1 MTAAGWLREGRR
13 VVRTILRDPSNRGQ
27 RTTRL
32 LRGAAFQLR
41 KRTVARPSTVR
52 LFNGLRFRVYP
63 DCHSSSLAVYVR
75 IPYQK
80 EIAFLRSRLQGGT
93 LIDVGANVG
102 LITLLLADL
111 LDDALLFEP
120 NPAALHR
127 ARENLEL
134 NGLPFRT
141 FEAALSDGDGELTLE
156 DRGGVDSENRVVDD
170 SRASRFPT
178 RTVLRRTLD
187 GVLAEVDSVG
197 AISLVK
203 IDVEGHE
210 EAVVRGMLVT
220 LRERRPPLVMFEYL
234 QRSDLPAVTRLF
246 ASADYRVHRL
256 TEEGRLSP
264 LGETT
269 RPLQDLFAT
278 PAESRPESG
287 G

>member
-1 MTAAGWLREGRR
+1 VTAAGWLREGRR

-27 RTTRL
+27 RIVRL
-32 LRGAAFQLR
+32 ARGAGFQIR
-41 KRTVARPSTVR
+41 KRIVARPSTVR
-52 LFNGLRFRVYP
+52 LFNGLLFRAYP

-75 IPYQK
+75 VPYQR
-80 EIAFLRSRLQGGT
+80 EIAFLRSRLLGGT
-93 LIDVGANVG
+93 LIDVGGNVG
-102 LITLLLADL
+102 LITLLLADR

-120 NPAALHR
+120 NPAALRR

-141 FEAALSDGDGELTLE
+141 FEVALSDGEGELTLE
-156 DRGGVDSENRVVDD
+156 DRGGVDSENRVVDPARP
-170 SRASRFPT
+170 SLYPT
-178 RTVLRRTLD
+178 RTAPRRTLD
-187 GVLAEVDSVG
+187 GVLAEEPSVG
-197 AISLVK
+197 TISLVK

-220 LRERRPPLVMFEYL
+220 LRERRPPLVMLEYL
-234 QRSDLPAVTRLF
+234 ERTDLAAVARLF

-256 TEEGRLSP
+256 TSEGRLTP

-269 RPLQDLFAT
+269 RPLQDLFAV
-278 PAESRPESG
+278 PAEARSESG